1 MVKWSV
7 LSTPKSF
14 GGLGIIDL
22 EAQNACLLS
31 KWLFKLLTEDG
42 TWQQLLK
49 KKYLRGK
56 TLSQVNKQPGDSQFW
71 RGLMAI
77 KEQFLQRGKFQV
89 SNGEQTRF
97 WEDWWLGN
105 KPLMQ
110 QFPSLY
116 NIVRKRNQ
124 TVASALGTIPLN
136 ITFRRVLVG
145 DKLRL

>member
-1 MVKWSV
+1 
-7 LSTPKSF
+7 
-14 GGLGIIDL
+14 
-22 EAQNACLLS
+22 
-31 KWLFKLLTEDG
+31 
-42 TWQQLLK
+42 
-49 KKYLRGK
+49 
-56 TLSQVNKQPGDSQFW
+56 
-71 RGLMAI
+71 MAI